1 MIFMD
6 LNRVAKILEEFGIE
20 SEEIL
25 ENILRLAIHVLAV
38 KDVMDDV
45 LDTIDLYCEEQ
56 TTEIEQ

>member
-1 MIFMD
+1 MD
-6 LNRVAKILEEFGIE
+6 LKREKKILEEFGIE

-38 KDVMDDV
+38 KEVMDDV

>member
-1 MIFMD
+1 MD